1 MELSFDKYKTEEGLV
16 QRHRQMSTAELDLH
30 FYQSCQSLERKT
42 YVYKEESYIQMHYE
56 IANGFTSY
64 HSKHN
69 SQSSINTE
77 TGKCT
82 LFYLPVLDGY
92 LYDPVCQNALSFE
105 VVIGESW
112 LKHNL
117 REESKS
123 TYQFLKQM
131 YSKETAVLGNK
142 SHYITPEMQQI
153 IYEINTCPYT
163 GVVKELFIEGKVML
177 LLGLQLHQVEN
188 TTDLPNKL
196 AIEHRD
202 IELLCSLK
210 EILDT
215 NRATKH
221 TIEDLAVEVGMN
233 RTKLQ
238 KTFKQCF
245 GMTIHEYVL
254 EGRMNEG
261 YRLLTSFAKGTFTV
275 EEVANLVGYK
285 NYGHFSTMFK
295 KKFGVPPSTF
305 I

>member
-16 QRHRQMSTAELDLH
+16 QRHRQMNTAELDLH
-30 FYQSCQSLERKT
+30 FYQSNQSLERET
-42 YVYKEESYIQMHYE
+42 YVYKDESYIQMHYE

-64 HSKHN
+64 QSKHHT
-69 SQSSINTE
+69 QSSIRTE

-92 LYDPVCQNALSFE
+92 LYDHVCENALSFE
-105 VVIGESW
+105 VVIEESW
-112 LKHNL
+112 LKRNL

-123 TYQFLKQM
+123 TYQFLKHM

-188 TTDLPNKL
+188 TTDSPNKMT
-196 AIEHRD
+196 IEHRD
-202 IELLCSLK
+202 IEQLYNLK

-215 NRATKH
+215 NSAIKY
-221 TIEDLAVEVGMN
+221 TIEDLAVEVEMN

-238 KTFKQCF
+238 KAFKQYF

-254 EGRMNEG
+254 DVRMNEG
-261 YRLLTSFAKGTFTV
+261 HRLLTSFAKGTYTV

>member
-16 QRHRQMSTAELDLH
+16 QRHRQMNTAELDLH
-30 FYQSCQSLERKT
+30 FYQSNQSLERET
-42 YVYKEESYIQMHYE
+42 YVYKDESYIQMHYE

-64 HSKHN
+64 QSKHHT
-69 SQSSINTE
+69 QSSIRTE

-92 LYDPVCQNALSFE
+92 LYDPVCENALSFE
-105 VVIGESW
+105 VVIEESW
-112 LKHNL
+112 LKRNL

-123 TYQFLKQM
+123 TYQFLKHM

-188 TTDLPNKL
+188 TTDSPNKMT
-196 AIEHRD
+196 IEHRD
-202 IELLCSLK
+202 IEQLYNLK
-210 EILDT
+210 EILD
-215 NRATKH
+215 NNSAIKY
-221 TIEDLAVEVGMN
+221 TIEDLAVQTGMN

-238 KTFKQCF
+238 KAFKQCF

-254 EGRMNEG
+254 DVRMNEG
-261 YRLLTSFAKGTFTV
+261 YRLLTSFAKGTYTI